1 MRRTLLMAVG
11 LLLSSAA
18 PAAAQGVSAG
28 YVVQQGL
35 NCAMV
40 AALYCPLAAA
50 YALVHGVTNRIVL
63 SFGDFAMFGAF
74 YTVYGVLFLLTE
86 GAPMVAAL
94 AVVFAAALAGTA
106 ALGLASYG
114 TVFRSV
120 LGARSQ
126 ALMIV
131 SIGLSI
137 VLQEVM
143 RVQSGGREQWL
154 SPVAAK
160 PVAAG
165 VIDGYAVQV
174 TVQNL
179 AFPALAAVLCLGL
192 MLVLART
199 PFGRAWR
206 ACCQDRGL
214 AALCGLNAHRVVAA
228 SMAISAALAAAAGY
242 VIAVNYGGVS
252 FYMGLVLGLKALFAT
267 IIGGTGSVPGAVLGG
282 FLLAAFETG
291 WTSVFS
297 SEYRDVAVFGMVVL
311 VFVLRPGGLLGVAI
325 REDSEA

>member
-1 MRRTLLMAVG
+1 MRRTVIAAALILA
-11 LLLSSAA
+11 SAT
-18 PAAAQGVSAG
+18 PAAAQEASAG

-74 YTVYGVLFLLTE
+74 YTVYAVLFLLS
-86 GAPMVAAL
+86 GGVALLAAL
-94 AVVFAAALAGTA
+94 GVVFAVALLGTA
-106 ALGLASYG
+106 ALGLASYR
-114 TVFRSV
+114 TAFAPV

-131 SIGLSI
+131 SVGLSI
-137 VLQEVM
+137 ILQEVM

-154 SPVAAK
+154 SPVATK
-160 PVAAG
+160 PVASG
-165 VIDGYAVQV
+165 VIDGYAVSV
-174 TVQNL
+174 TIQNI
-179 AFPALAAVLCLGL
+179 AFPAMAALLCLGL
-192 MLVLART
+192 IVALART

-214 AALCGLNAHRVVAA
+214 AALSGLNVDRVVAA

-242 VIAVNYGGVS
+242 IIAVNYGGVS

-267 IIGGTGSVPGAVLGG
+267 IIGGTGSIPGAVLGG

-297 SEYRDVAVFGMVVL
+297 SEYRDVAVFGVVVL
-311 VFVLRPGGLLGVAI
+311 VFILRPGGLLGVAI